1 MDRLSVTIGKFK
13 LTNISRIGV
22 KCVDIKEGVALEKE
36 SPNGWGWYVIA
47 FINYDAKEGEAY
59 YRSVGTRLTA
69 NVNESEWPIV
79 KELLECG
86 AKIVEAA
93 NKELDD

>member
-1 MDRLSVTIGKFK
+1 MNKLSVTIGRFR

-22 KCVDIKEGVALEKE
+22 ECVDIKEGVALEKE
-36 SPNGWGWYVIA
+36 SSNGYGWYVIT
-47 FINYDAKEGEAY
+47 FIQFNESEGEAY
-59 YRSVGTRLTA
+59 YKSVGTRLTS

>member
-1 MDRLSVTIGKFK
+1 MDKLSVTIGRFR
-13 LTNISRIGV
+13 LTNILRIGV
-22 KCVDIKEGVALEKE
+22 ECVDIKEGVALEKE

-47 FINYDAKEGEAY
+47 FVQFNESEGEAY
-59 YRSVGTRLTA
+59 YKGVGTRLTA

>member
-1 MDRLSVTIGKFK
+1 MNKLSITRGKFR

-22 KCVDIKEGVALEKE
+22 ECVDVKEGVALEKE
-36 SPNGWGWYVIA
+36 GKHGWGWYVIA
-47 FINYDAKEGEAY
+47 FVRFDSDEGIYYDC
-59 YRSVGTRLTA
+59 VGTRLTS
-69 NVNESEWPIV
+69 NVNESEWSIV

-86 AKIVEAA
+86 AKVVEAA

>member
-1 MDRLSVTIGKFK
+1 MNTLSIKTGKFR

-22 KCVDIKEGVALEKE
+22 ECVDVKEGVAVEKE
-36 SPNGWGWYVIA
+36 SRHGYGWYVIA
-47 FINYDAKEGEAY
+47 FVLFDEKEGEAY
-59 YRSVGTRLTA
+59 YECVGTRLTNSVDA
-69 NVNESEWPIV
+69 SEWPIV

-93 NKELDD
+93 NRELDD

>member
-1 MDRLSVTIGKFK
+1 MNQLSIKMGKFR

-22 KCVDIKEGVALEKE
+22 ECVDVKEGVAVEKE
-36 SPNGWGWYVIA
+36 GQHGWGWYVIA
-47 FINYDAKEGEAY
+47 FVLFNESEGVACY
-59 YRSVGTRLTA
+59 KSVGTRLTA
-69 NVNESEWPIV
+69 NVNASEWPIV

-86 AKIVEAA
+86 AKVVEAA

>member
-1 MDRLSVTIGKFK
+1 MNRLSVTIGRFR

-22 KCVDIKEGVALEKE
+22 ECVDIKEGVALEKKC
-36 SPNGWGWYVIA
+36 SNGCNWYVIA
-47 FINYDAKEGEAY
+47 FINYNAKEGEAFY
-59 YRSVGTRLTA
+59 NSVGTRLTA

-93 NKELDD
+93 NRELDD